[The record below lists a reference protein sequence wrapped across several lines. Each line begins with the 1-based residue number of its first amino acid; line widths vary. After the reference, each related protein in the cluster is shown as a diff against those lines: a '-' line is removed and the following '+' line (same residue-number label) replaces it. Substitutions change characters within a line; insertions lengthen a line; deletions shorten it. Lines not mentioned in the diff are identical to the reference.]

1 MRTLCL
7 FRHAKSSWD
16 DPTLAD
22 HDRPLAPRGIRATPV
37 VADHLQTMG
46 IVPQLVL
53 CSSARRTVQ
62 TLELL
67 GDAIPADCD
76 VRIED
81 ELYHGDVDALLDR
94 LRALPDTVHTTM
106 LIGHNP
112 ELQQLAL
119 LLAGSGRG
127 AQAGRLAR
135 TFPTAAAATLDADV
149 DDWSDLSS
157 GCARLRWFTRPR
169 DLDAPR

>member
-7 FRHAKSSWD
+7 LRHAKSSWD

-22 HDRPLAPRGIRATPV
+22 HARPLAPRGIHATPV

-46 IVPQLVL
+46 LVPQVVL

-81 ELYHGDVDALLDR
+81 ELYHGNVDALLDR
-94 LRALPDTVHTTM
+94 LRALPDTVHTAM

-112 ELQQLAL
+112 DLQHLAL
-119 LLAGSGRG
+119 VLAGSGG
-127 AQAGRLAR
+127 AQLGRLAR
-135 TFPTAAAATLDADV
+135 KFPTAAAATLDADV
-149 DDWSDLSS
+149 AAWSDLSG